1 MFLQKPI
8 LSQDSFIFSIYFE
21 VVFWSKWITA
31 LGRLLSRYS
40 SVKDI
45 VNSGNPLIRVS
56 KLLYQKELIIK

>member
-1 MFLQKPI
+1 MLVQKPI
-8 LSQDSFIFSIYFE
+8 LSQDSFIFSICFE